1 MASSAIKDFEKTEKG
16 LKVTFQSGKSYLYE
30 GVPANVILGLERAES
45 KGRYFMAEI
54 KPNIQQ
60 QKLLKNTLYNIT

>member
-30 GVPANVILGLERAES
+30 GVPANVILGLEGAES

-54 KPNIQQ
+54 KPKYTATKIA
-60 QKLLKNTLYNIT
+60 

>member
-45 KGRYFMAEI
+45 KGRYFMSEI
-54 KPNIQQ
+54 KPKYTATKIA
-60 QKLLKNTLYNIT
+60 